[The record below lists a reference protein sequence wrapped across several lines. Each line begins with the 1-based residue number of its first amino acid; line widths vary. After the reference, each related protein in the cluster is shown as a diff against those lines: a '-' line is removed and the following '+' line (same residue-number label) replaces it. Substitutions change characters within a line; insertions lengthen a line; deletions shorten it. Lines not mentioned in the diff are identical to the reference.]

1 MRLWR
6 TVSRLQTY
14 NNALVSSKFPINY
27 GDLFSTCKK
36 ITVESKAAST
46 TGYSDSGR
54 GTMTHCQSTIA
65 DDEEPDHTFNSVH
78 HHDSL
83 V

>member
-1 MRLWR
+1 MVIYFQLI
-6 TVSRLQTY
+6 LQ
-14 NNALVSSKFPINY
+14 
-27 GDLFSTCKK
+27 K
-36 ITVESKAAST
+36 ITVESKAASI

-54 GTMTHCQSTIA
+54 GTMTIA